1 MSEGQIDSMLNTS
14 SHNTIA
20 IRADSAATV
29 IEPRNRLGWPDF
41 GELYRFRELLF
52 ILTLRDIKVRYKR
65 AYIGLAWA
73 FIQPLLT
80 LFVFSMLFGRLAK
93 LPSENLPYPVF
104 AMAALLPWQLFSR
117 SMTQASNS
125 LISMQAMMTK
135 TYFPRLI
142 APLAELLS
150 CLPDFFIALGLLGL
164 VMAWFGIMPGA
175 AVLFLPILIFLVL
188 LTSFAISLWLA
199 ALNIEYR
206 DIQFALPFVVQLWM
220 YATPVVYSITSVPDK
235 WTWLIAINPMTL
247 MVEGFRWSILG
258 KPWALATTGVLISG
272 LSIVLLLIT
281 GLRYFDRV
289 QRTFADRI

>member
-1 MSEGQIDSMLNTS
+1 MPNTS
-14 SHNTIA
+14 SHIA
-20 IRADSAATV
+20 TAMHADSAATV
-29 IEPRNRLGWPDF
+29 IEPHNRLGWPDF

-52 ILTLRDIKVRYKR
+52 ILTMRDIKVRYKR
-65 AYIGLAWA
+65 AYIGVAWA

-80 LFVFSMLFGRLAK
+80 LVVFSLLFGRLAK

-117 SMTQASNS
+117 SLTQASNS
-125 LISMQAMMTK
+125 LVSMQGMMTK

-164 VMAWFGIMPGA
+164 VMAWFGTVPGT
-175 AVLFLPILIFLVL
+175 AVLLLPILILLVL

-206 DIQFALPFVVQLWM
+206 DIQFALPFLVQLWM
-220 YATPVVYSITSVPDK
+220 FATPVVYSVTSVPDK
-235 WTWLIAINPMTL
+235 WTWLIALNPMTL
-247 MVEGFRWSILG
+247 VVEGFRWSLLG
-258 KPWALATTGVLISG
+258 KPWALATSDIVISG
-272 LSIVLLLIT
+272 LSIVFLLIT
-281 GLRYFDRV
+281 GLRYFDKV